1 MGGARIYDVSKAST
15 IKVAAAQIQ
24 AFGLQQAQQ
33 SLEAVGRAVRQA
45 AEADVDL
52 LVLPECAYPAYLI
65 RSVDAYRAADVLS
78 PSEYIITL
86 ARLARKNKLHIVS
99 GYIED
104 VGTHLY
110 NSAVLIDSAG
120 QEVGTYRKSFL
131 WGADHRYFKP
141 GERLAV
147 FETGLG
153 KIGMVIC
160 ADTRAPE
167 IIAKQVMDG
176 AQLIAMPTC
185 WVNVAKEPNCYE
197 NPQPEFLI
205 SARAKEFDIPF
216 VCANKYGMESP
227 EVGYCGRSI
236 IVDRTGKISA
246 EAPGGEECLLVEEI
260 ELPERDAEQTP
271 ADLWESVVSWTDPLG
286 PAPKVSGSVTV
297 AVHPGGPLSEEDV
310 LHAAGCG
317 VRLLLGSA
325 APPEFTPA
333 DHLPELVTPEH
344 CGAIREFGVGKLG
357 CLKGAEVKSFDR
369 TRLLALG
376 GAEIV
381 CVFDAPDDVRLLR
394 TRAMENRIFVMAIAE
409 EFGAIV
415 SPAGELLAYSSR
427 PDDAGLIVDITPA
440 EAAIKTVAHGTD
452 IWEQRRVEVY
462 R

>member
-1 MGGARIYDVSKAST
+1 MAQSMSESRT
-15 IKVAAAQIQ
+15 IKVAAAQLKAFTLEQ
-24 AFGLQQAQQ
+24 ADQALA
-33 SLEAVGRAVRQA
+33 SIGWAVKQA
-45 AEADVDL
+45 AEAGVEL

-65 RSVDAYRAADVLS
+65 GSVENYRAAEVLP
-78 PSEYIITL
+78 PSEYVIVL
-86 ARLARKNKLHIVS
+86 SRLARKNKMHIVS

-104 VGTHLY
+104 MGTHLY
-110 NSAVLIDSAG
+110 NSAVLIDNTG
-120 QEVGTYRKSFL
+120 QELGSYRKSFL
-131 WGADHRYFKP
+131 WGADNHYFKP

-147 FETGLG
+147 FETALG
-153 KIGMVIC
+153 KIGMAIC

-176 AQLIAMPTC
+176 AQIIAMPTC
-185 WVNVAKEPNCYE
+185 WVNVAKEPDCYE

-216 VCANKYGMESP
+216 VCANKYGMETA

-236 IVDRTGKISA
+236 IVGRTGKVSA

-260 ELPERDAEQTP
+260 ELPERDSPQTP
-271 ADLWESVVSWTDPLG
+271 ADLWESVVSWSDPLG
-286 PAPKVSGSVTV
+286 PAPKVTGLVTV

-333 DHLPELVTPEH
+333 DHLPDLVTPEH

-357 CLKGAEVKSFDR
+357 CLKGAEIKSFDR
-369 TRLLALG
+369 ARLLALG

-462 R
+462 K